1 MSMQQN
7 IALPLRNQDHYL
19 NDDQLGYFQRTL
31 IDWRQRLQIE
41 YNESRQRIRLQD
53 ERVGDLVDQ
62 SIKESGTT
70 MEMINYRRKRTL
82 LDQVEAALQRIS
94 DGNYGYCLMTEEEIG
109 FERLRSYPI
118 ATLSV
123 ESQELVERRRHWNM

>member
-1 MSMQQN
+1 MNMQQN

-19 NDDQLGYFQRTL
+19 DDDQLDYFQRILT
-31 IDWRQRLQIE
+31 DWRERLQVE

-53 ERVGDLVDQ
+53 ERVGDIVDQ

-70 MEMINYRRKRTL
+70 MEMINYRRKRSL
-82 LDQVEAALQRIS
+82 LVQVEAALQRIS
-94 DGNYGYCLMTEEEIG
+94 DGTYGYCLMTDEEIG
-109 FERLRSYPI
+109 VERLRSYPI

-123 ESQELVERRRHWNM
+123 ESQELVEQRRHWNM

>member
-7 IALPLRNQDHYL
+7 IALPLRNQEHYL
-19 NDDQLGYFQRTL
+19 DDDQLDYFQRTL
-31 IDWRQRLQIE
+31 TEWRQRLQIE
-41 YNESRQRIRLQD
+41 YNESRRRIRLQD
-53 ERVGDLVDQ
+53 ERVGDIVDQ
-62 SIKESGTT
+62 SVKESGAT
-70 MEMINYRRKRTL
+70 MEMINYRRKRSL

-123 ESQELVERRRHWNM
+123 EAQELVERRRYWNM

>member
-1 MSMQQN
+1 MQQN

-19 NDDQLGYFQRTL
+19 NNDQLDYFLHILT
-31 IDWRQRLQIE
+31 DWRKRLQIE

-53 ERVGDLVDQ
+53 ERVGDIVDQ

-70 MEMINYRRKRTL
+70 MEMINYRRKRSL
-82 LDQVEAALQRIS
+82 LVQVEAALQRIS
-94 DGNYGYCLMTEEEIG
+94 DGTYGYCLMTEEEIG
-109 FERLRSYPI
+109 VERLRSYPI

>member
-7 IALPLRNQDHYL
+7 IALSLRNQDHYL
-19 NDDQLGYFQRTL
+19 DDDQLDYFQRTL
-31 IDWRQRLQIE
+31 TEWRQRLQIE

-53 ERVGDLVDQ
+53 ERVGDIVDQ
-62 SIKESGTT
+62 SVKESGAT
-70 MEMINYRRKRTL
+70 MEMINYRRKRSL

-123 ESQELVERRRHWNM
+123 EAQELVERRRYWNM

>member
-1 MSMQQN
+1 MQQN

-19 NDDQLGYFQRTL
+19 NNDQLDYFLMILT
-31 IDWRQRLQIE
+31 DWRKRLQIE

-53 ERVGDLVDQ
+53 ERVGDIVDQ

-70 MEMINYRRKRTL
+70 MEMLNYRRKRSL
-82 LDQVEAALQRIS
+82 LVQVEAALQRIS
-94 DGNYGYCLMTEEEIG
+94 DGTYGYCLMTEEEIG
-109 FERLRSYPI
+109 VERLRSYPI

>member
-19 NDDQLGYFQRTL
+19 NNDQLDYFQRTL
-31 IDWRQRLQIE
+31 SDWRDRLQIE

-53 ERVGDLVDQ
+53 ERVGDIVDQ

-70 MEMINYRRKRTL
+70 MEMINYRRKRSL
-82 LDQVEAALQRIS
+82 LVQVEAALQRIS
-94 DGNYGYCLMTEEEIG
+94 DGTYGYCLMTEEEIG
-109 FERLRSYPI
+109 VERLRSYPI

>member
-19 NDDQLGYFQRTL
+19 NNDQLDYFLRILT
-31 IDWRQRLQIE
+31 DWRERLQIE

-53 ERVGDLVDQ
+53 ERVGDIVDQ

-70 MEMINYRRKRTL
+70 MEMINYRRKRSL
-82 LDQVEAALQRIS
+82 LVQVEAALQRIS
-94 DGNYGYCLMTEEEIG
+94 DGTYGYCLMTEEEIG
-109 FERLRSYPI
+109 VERLRSYPI